1 MEDKKNSP
9 ANENEAMEQEL
20 GSFFEFSPDC
30 MFKVRL
36 SDFKLVAA
44 NALAVKMFGYS
55 KEEFLQMSVPDLEF
69 DEDILNALPHAA
81 KSLPIGSSFEAEG
94 LEKRKDGKMFPA
106 FVRLSRVDEDFTFVI
121 LRDITQQKAAQEE
134 LFSDKKK
141 INELL
146 SNINEIVF
154 TVALKNT
161 DSTDNPI
168 TYLNGDTIRLFGYTN
183 QELID
188 DPLLWGGCIH
198 PGDLE
203 YILKQTATFYKTKQ
217 RTIRQ
222 YRFKHK
228 DGHYVWLEDN
238 LSVGKVVEAEIPK
251 IYGSIRDITDRKLA
265 QEAILENE
273 RKVNELLFNIN
284 EIVFS
289 VDLIDTEKYDNPITY
304 VNGDTLRIFGYTHE
318 EMIEVSTLWTDRIH
332 PDDLEAVIAIS
343 EQLHKTK
350 KQIVREYRFQHKKG
364 HYIWIED
371 NLSLGLNLDK
381 TKGKLYGSARNISA
395 RKKAEALFTSNE
407 EKEVLLQEIHH
418 RVKNNL
424 QVITSLLSLQSS
436 FLEDE
441 TQKKLFADSQY
452 RINSMAM
459 VHEMLYQ
466 SQDLSKLDY
475 EHYLNELSQFLI
487 QSMKG
492 RENGIILQMDV
503 PQIKLNID
511 TAVPLG
517 LLINEVLTNSLKYGI
532 PEDKAG
538 IISIKIKK
546 EKPSSKNKK
555 SAFLLEIGDDGV
567 GYSDEINFRNTKSLG
582 LKLINNLIHQLE
594 GTVKKDNSKKGTNY
608 IIYFYE
614 I

>member
-1 MEDKKNSP
+1 MKNKKYSHTKEKQNT
-9 ANENEAMEQEL
+9 EEGL

-36 SDFKLVAA
+36 IDFKLVAV
-44 NALAVKMFGYS
+44 NAMAIKLFGYS
-55 KEEFLQMSVPDLEF
+55 KEELLGMYVPDLEF
-69 DEDILNALPHAA
+69 DEEILAALPHAA
-81 KSLPIGSSFEAEG
+81 KLLPVGESYEAEG
-94 LEKRKDGKMFPA
+94 FEKKKDGTMFPA
-106 FVRLSRVDEDFTFVI
+106 FVRLSRIDEDFTFVI
-121 LRDITQQKAAQEE
+121 LRDLTKQKLEQEE
-134 LFSDKKK
+134 LFSDRKK

-154 TVALKNT
+154 TVALK
-161 DSTDNPI
+161 DFDRRDNPI
-168 TYLNGDTIRLFGYTN
+168 TYLNGDTIRLLGYSN
-183 QELID
+183 QELMENS
-188 DPLLWGGCIH
+188 LLWDESIH
-198 PGDLE
+198 PDDLQRT
-203 YILKQTATFYKTKQ
+203 LKQTKTFYETKE
-217 RTIRQ
+217 RTIRE

-228 DGHYVWLEDN
+228 EGHYVWLEDN
-238 LSVGKVVEAEIPK
+238 VSIGKIVEGEIPK
-251 IYGSIRDITDRKLA
+251 IYGSIRDVTDRKLV

-284 EIVFS
+284 EIVFA

-318 EMIEVSTLWTDRIH
+318 EMIEVSTLWADRIH
-332 PDDLEAVIAIS
+332 PDDLEAVIDLS
-343 EQLHKTK
+343 KVLHKTK
-350 KQIVREYRFQHKKG
+350 KQVVREYRFQHKDG

-371 NLSLGLNLDK
+371 NISLGLCIDK
-381 TKGKLYGSARNISA
+381 TKEKLYGSARDISE
-395 RKKAEALFTSNE
+395 RKKAEALLISNE
-407 EKEVLLQEIHH
+407 EKDVLLQEIHH

-441 TQKKLFADSQY
+441 AQKKLFADSQY

-475 EHYLNELSQFLI
+475 EHYLHELSQFLI

-492 RENGIILQMDV
+492 VKNDIVLEMDV
-503 PQIKLNID
+503 PQIRLNID
-511 TAVPLG
+511 TAIPLG
-517 LLINEVLTNSLKYGI
+517 LLINEVLTNSLKYGV
-532 PEDKAG
+532 PDDEKG

-546 EKPSSKNKK
+546 EKDNLEHKK
-555 SAFLLEIGDDGV
+555 SAFLLEIGDDGI

-582 LKLINNLIHQLE
+582 LKLINNLVHQLE
-594 GTVKKDNSKKGTNY
+594 GTVKRDSSKKGTNY